1 MAIVSTTYDQSSSK
15 VVKQST
21 HFVGRVVRLQEVT
34 ETRNHSD
41 TMDYSDFRSTKCT
54 YALVYLGRHG
64 IAPNNMSRVR
74 RTIAYY
80 GQPRDLEPIER
91 FAWIDCTGLFVW
103 RGSPHYT
110 PEVDTIDMQ
119 LVFGG
124 EEMLQDLKTWEEAV
138 IAEREESIR
147 LAEKASQ
154 DARREQEKKAAKQAN
169 KLAKEQAK
177 QTEAQNLLS
186 RIPSKG
192 TQVTINGFTG
202 EIFWTGVSKY
212 RGSYNARAGVK
223 DSTGNVIWVDATQ
236 F

>member
-1 MAIVSTTYDQSSSK
+1 M
-15 VVKQST
+15 
-21 HFVGRVVRLQEVT
+21 

-41 TMDYSDFRSTKCT
+41 TMDYSDYRTTECT
-54 YALVYLGRHG
+54 WALVYLGRHG

-186 RIPSKG
+186 RIRSEEH
-192 TQVTINGFTG
+192 TS
-202 EIFWTGVSKY
+202 EL
-212 RGSYNARAGVK
+212 
-223 DSTGNVIWVDATQ
+223 
-236 F
+236 